1 MPTQMTK
8 HVTVMILFTPVDIGL
23 VLSGLPCQPLE
34 KKKKNTLYQPG
45 RQLLKHGATP
55 RLTELDERASC
66 DI

>member
-1 MPTQMTK
+1 MSATY
-8 HVTVMILFTPVDIGL
+8 
-23 VLSGLPCQPLE
+23 
-34 KKKKNTLYQPG
+34 KKKKKKKTKKTKNTLYQPG

>member
-34 KKKKNTLYQPG
+34 KKKKTRYISQEGN
-45 RQLLKHGATP
+45 
-55 RLTELDERASC
+55 S
-66 DI
+66 